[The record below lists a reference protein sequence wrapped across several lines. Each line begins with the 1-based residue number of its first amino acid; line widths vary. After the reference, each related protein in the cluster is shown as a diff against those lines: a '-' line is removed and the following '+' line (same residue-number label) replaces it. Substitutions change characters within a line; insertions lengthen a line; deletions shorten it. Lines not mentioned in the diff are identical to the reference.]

1 MHYTPGN
8 ENLTGYSLRSPVCDQ
23 TRQFDFLKGN
33 SVDTDNTGTWRK
45 TLESLA
51 LITVSG
57 DDSEAFLQ
65 GQLSNDVTALS
76 ADNPAQ
82 LSSLSTARGRVF
94 AVLLVI
100 RRAEHEF
107 GLVLPK
113 AQIQDVTNRLRM
125 FVLRSKVTLEE
136 ASAARFEGASGSLAE
151 DLLGT
156 DVPWAARW
164 LDDAHLVIRW
174 PDPTPRVLLLSLEP
188 SAEAGEATDD
198 GRWWQREISAGIPWI
213 TGEAAREEFVA
224 QMLDLDLL
232 QGISFEK
239 GCYTGQ
245 EVIARTHYLGRVK
258 RRLRRYA
265 VDLEG
270 VAPGASI
277 EAQVTDEQWQKAG
290 SVVLASPTEVLAVLQ
305 LDHAERP
312 LRLADAGDQAGLR
325 PLELPR

>member
-1 MHYTPGN
+1 M
-8 ENLTGYSLRSPVCDQ
+8 
-23 TRQFDFLKGN
+23 
-33 SVDTDNTGTWRK
+33 DTDNTGSWRR

-57 DDSEAFLQ
+57 EDSEAFLQ
-65 GQLSNDVTALS
+65 GQLSNDVSALS
-76 ADNPAQ
+76 ADSPAQ
-82 LSSLSTARGRVF
+82 FSSLSTARGRVF

-107 GLVLPK
+107 GLVLPQ
-113 AQIQDVTNRLRM
+113 AQVQDVANRLRM
-125 FVLRSKVTLEE
+125 FVLRSKVTLVE
-136 ASAARFEGASGSLAE
+136 ATAARFEGASGSLAQDILDPE
-151 DLLGT
+151 Q
-156 DVPWAARW
+156 PWAARW
-164 LDDAHLVIRW
+164 LDDTHLAIRW
-174 PDPTPRVLLLSLEP
+174 PDPTPRVLLLSLDP
-188 SAEAGEATDD
+188 SAETSEATDD
-198 GRWWQREISAGIPWI
+198 GCWWQREISAGIPWI
-213 TGEAAREEFVA
+213 TGEGAREEFVA

-265 VDLEG
+265 VDVQD
-270 VAPGASI
+270 VAPGAAI

-290 SVVLASPTEVLAVLQ
+290 SVVLASPSEVLAVLQ

-312 LRLADAGDQAGLR
+312 LRLADTPDHAGLR
-325 PLELPR
+325 PLDLPR